1 MAEKELTVDK
11 KEIQNPQEFT
21 REGPVFN
28 PDVDIYETEEELILI
43 ADLPGVQKDDLD
55 IDLNENTL
63 TINAHVKK
71 VNQGTILYKEYD
83 IGDYKR
89 SFTISNVIDQG
100 KIQAELKNGILR
112 VVLPKAETAK
122 PRKIEIRT

>member
-11 KEIQNPQEFT
+11 KQVQNPQEFT

-28 PDVDIYETEEELILI
+28 PDVDIYETDEKLILV
-43 ADLPGVQKDDLD
+43 ADLPGVEKDDLD
-55 IDLNENTL
+55 INLNENTL
-63 TINAHVKK
+63 TINAHVKQVSK
-71 VNQGTILYKEYD
+71 GTLVYKEYD

-89 SFTISNVIDQG
+89 SFTISNVIDQS
-100 KIQAELKNGILR
+100 KIQAELKNGILEME
-112 VVLPKAETAK
+112 LPKAETEK